1 MKSNLI
7 KTDNGYVCN
16 KCSNNVSQKD
26 NYCSVCGSPLSQEA
40 SMLREEQKLAIKLQ
54 TVKELVELT
63 KDAKIIDYLQNLK
76 K

>member
-16 KCSNNVSQKD
+16 KCSNNVNQKD
-26 NYCSVCGSPLSQEA
+26 NYCSVWGSPLSVEA